1 MDGFV
6 AFVLV
11 KLDFK
16 GVSSDSNYGGYLLNS
31 DKIRLC
37 RMMLLASVFVST
49 IQIRNGHQAGF
60 STGISSISVMLGN
73 VNFKH

>member
-1 MDGFV
+1 
-6 AFVLV
+6 
-11 KLDFK
+11 
-16 GVSSDSNYGGYLLNS
+16 
-31 DKIRLC
+31 
-37 RMMLLASVFVST
+37 MMLLASVFVST